1 MNLKPIFIL
10 IIIVSL
16 ILQLRNCE
24 YGAEHQVNFDKFD
37 PKYENAHLTAVSA
50 QNLLEEKEYAEAL
63 RYYEMARAEMEH
75 PNIRAD
81 KGEDLYINYGFV
93 MNDIGVI
100 HLGWAL
106 YGKDMNTEISHIDMK
121 AVDTVELDKA
131 REALEAA
138 IDFYLRW
145 YEHNEKEY
153 ELFTKA
159 ISESYTNLGT
169 VLKYS
174 DEQEK
179 ALEAFRLALL
189 HNPNNR
195 NAKHSLEIL
204 DISPA
209 PYIEAG
215 KEELKKHKKLPI

>member
-1 MNLKPIFIL
+1 MNLKPIFVL

-24 YGAEHQVNFDKFD
+24 YGAEHQVKFDKFD

-50 QNLLEEKEYAEAL
+50 QNLLGEKEYAEAL
-63 RYYEMARAEMEH
+63 RYYQLARAEMEH
-75 PNIRAD
+75 PKVRAD
-81 KGEDLYINYGFV
+81 KGEDIYINYGFV

-106 YGKDMNTEISHIDMK
+106 YGKEMNTDISHIDLD
-121 AVDTVELDKA
+121 AVDRIELDKA
-131 REALEAA
+131 KDALETA
-138 IDFYLRW
+138 IAFYQRW
-145 YEHNEKEY
+145 YAFNENDY
-153 ELFTKA
+153 ELFAKA
-159 ISESYTNLGT
+159 ISESYTNWGMT
-169 VLKYS
+169 LKYRG
-174 DEQEK
+174 EQEK
-179 ALEAFRLALL
+179 AIEAFGLALQ
-189 HNPNNR
+189 HNPNSQ
-195 NAKHSLEIL
+195 NAKRALEML

>member
-1 MNLKPIFIL
+1 MNLKPIFVL

-24 YGAEHQVNFDKFD
+24 YGAEHQVKFDKFD

-50 QNLLEEKEYAEAL
+50 QNLLGEKEYAEAL
-63 RYYEMARAEMEH
+63 RYYEMARTEMEH

-81 KGEDLYINYGFV
+81 KGEDIYINYGFV

-100 HLGWAL
+100 HLSWAL
-106 YGKDMNTEISHIDMK
+106 YGEEMDTDISHIDPKEVDMAELGK
-121 AVDTVELDKA
+121 AKD
-131 REALEAA
+131 ALETA

-145 YEHNEKEY
+145 YGHNKDDY
-153 ELFTKA
+153 ELFAKA

-169 VLKYS
+169 TLKYS
-174 DEQEK
+174 GEQEK

-189 HNPNNR
+189 HNPDSH
-195 NAKHSLEIL
+195 NAKRAFEIL
-204 DISPA
+204 DISPT
-209 PYIEAG
+209 PYVEAG